1 MSTVRLFF
9 ALWPS
14 PPLAA
19 SLAGWAEAARPACG
33 GRVMRTETL
42 HLTLAFL
49 GPVDAQLA
57 DKLAAA
63 TPELRLPPG
72 EVTLDHYGVF
82 KRQRILWAGPRA
94 TPAALQAVHDELWRW
109 LAGYG
114 LAAPPQPFRP
124 HVTLLRNIERAGPA
138 EGTPDFPPDHSPDHS
153 PDHASDPASDHSPD
167 HSPDRSPE
175 QAPAE
180 QLPAPLLWRYDR
192 MVLVASESLTGGSRY
207 RIVAQSRP
215 VEP

>member
-1 MSTVRLFF
+1 MSAIRLFF

-19 SLAGWAEAARPACG
+19 SLAEWAQAARLHGG

-57 DKLAAA
+57 DTLAAA
-63 TPELRLPPG
+63 TPDRCVPPG
-72 EVTLDHYGVF
+72 ELALDHYGVF
-82 KRQRILWAGPRA
+82 KRQRILWAGPREA
-94 TPAALQAVHDELWRW
+94 PAPLQAIHDGLWHW

-124 HVTLLRNIERAGPA
+124 HVTLLRNIERDDP
-138 EGTPDFPPDHSPDHS
+138 PPPPPD
-153 PDHASDPASDHSPD
+153 
-167 HSPDRSPE
+167 
-175 QAPAE
+175 
-180 QLPAPLLWRYDR
+180 PLIWRYDR
-192 MVLVASESLTGGSRY
+192 LVLVASESQTGGSRY

-215 VEP
+215 LSP

>member
-1 MSTVRLFF
+1 MSAVRLFF

-19 SLAGWAEAARPACG
+19 SLAEWAQAARLHSG

-49 GPVDAQLA
+49 GPVEAQLA
-57 DKLAAA
+57 DTLAAA
-63 TPELRLPPG
+63 TPDRCVPPG
-72 EVTLDHYGVF
+72 ELALDHYGVF
-82 KRQRILWAGPRA
+82 KRQRILWAGPREA
-94 TPAALQAVHDELWRW
+94 GLDEAEAHQSAPHQSKPQRPEAQDALQAIHDGLWQW

-124 HVTLLRNIERAGPA
+124 HVTLLRNIERDDP
-138 EGTPDFPPDHSPDHS
+138 PPPPPD
-153 PDHASDPASDHSPD
+153 
-167 HSPDRSPE
+167 
-175 QAPAE
+175 
-180 QLPAPLLWRYDR
+180 PLIWRYDR
-192 MVLVASESLTGGSRY
+192 LVLVASESQTGGSRY

-215 VEP
+215 LSP

>member
-1 MSTVRLFF
+1 
-9 ALWPS
+9 
-14 PPLAA
+14 
-19 SLAGWAEAARPACG
+19 
-33 GRVMRTETL
+33 MRTETL

-63 TPELRLPPG
+63 TPELRLPPA

-109 LAGYG
+109 LAGFG

-138 EGTPDFPPDHSPDHS
+138 EGTPDFPPDHAS
-153 PDHASDPASDHSPD
+153 DHASDR
-167 HSPDRSPE
+167 SPDRSPE
-175 QAPAE
+175 LAPAE
-180 QLPAPLLWRYDR
+180 QPPEPLVWRYDR

>member
-14 PPLAA
+14 PRLAA
-19 SLAGWAEAARPACG
+19 SLAGWAEQARLVSG

-49 GPVDAQLA
+49 GPVDTALA
-57 DKLAAA
+57 DELACA
-63 TPELRLPPG
+63 TPERPLAPG
-72 EVTLDHYGVF
+72 EVAMDHYGVF
-82 KRQRILWAGPRA
+82 SRQRILWAGPA
-94 TPAALQAVHDELWRW
+94 NIPAGLQNAHDELWQW
-109 LAGYG
+109 LGGYG

-124 HVTLLRNIERAGPA
+124 HVTLLRNIVH
-138 EGTPDFPPDHSPDHS
+138 THPPG
-153 PDHASDPASDHSPD
+153 
-167 HSPDRSPE
+167 E
-175 QAPAE
+175 T
-180 QLPAPLLWRYDR
+180 PAPLSWRYDR

-215 VEP
+215 REP

>member
-1 MSTVRLFF
+1 MSAIRLFF

-19 SLAGWAEAARPACG
+19 SLAEWAQAAHPHSG

-49 GPVDAQLA
+49 GPVEAQLA
-57 DKLAAA
+57 DALAAA
-63 TPELRLPPG
+63 TPDRCVPPG
-72 EVTLDHYGVF
+72 ELALDRYGVF
-82 KRQRILWAGPRA
+82 KRQRILWAGPREA
-94 TPAALQAVHDELWRW
+94 EAHQSEPHQPDPHQPEAHNAPAALQAIHDGLWQW

-124 HVTLLRNIERAGPA
+124 HVTLLRNIERDDP
-138 EGTPDFPPDHSPDHS
+138 PPPPPD
-153 PDHASDPASDHSPD
+153 
-167 HSPDRSPE
+167 
-175 QAPAE
+175 
-180 QLPAPLLWRYDR
+180 PLIWRYDR
-192 MVLVASESLTGGSRY
+192 LVLVASESQTGGSRY

-215 VEP
+215 LSP

>member
-1 MSTVRLFF
+1 
-9 ALWPS
+9 
-14 PPLAA
+14 
-19 SLAGWAEAARPACG
+19 
-33 GRVMRTETL
+33 
-42 HLTLAFL
+42 LAFL

-57 DKLAAA
+57 DELAAA
-63 TPELRLPPG
+63 TPEHRLPPG

-138 EGTPDFPPDHSPDHS
+138 ESTSDISPDLPPEHSP
-153 PDHASDPASDHSPD
+153 
-167 HSPDRSPE
+167 E
-175 QAPAE
+175 
-180 QLPAPLLWRYDR
+180 PLVWRYDR

-215 VEP
+215 MEP

>member
-1 MSTVRLFF
+1 MSAIRLFF

-19 SLAGWAEAARPACG
+19 SLAAWAQAARPHCG

-49 GPVDAQLA
+49 GPVEAQLA
-57 DKLAAA
+57 DALAAA
-63 TPELRLPPG
+63 TPDRCVPPG
-72 EVTLDHYGVF
+72 ELELDRYGVF
-82 KRQRILWAGPRA
+82 KRQRILWAGPREA
-94 TPAALQAVHDELWRW
+94 GPREAGPREAPAPLQAMHDGLWHW

-124 HVTLLRNIERAGPA
+124 HVTLLRNIERDDP
-138 EGTPDFPPDHSPDHS
+138 PPPPPD
-153 PDHASDPASDHSPD
+153 
-167 HSPDRSPE
+167 
-175 QAPAE
+175 
-180 QLPAPLLWRYDR
+180 PLMWRYDR
-192 MVLVASESLTGGSRY
+192 LVLVASESQTGGSRY

-215 VEP
+215 LSP